1 MPKALPSKAIAKPAG
16 KGKIPFW
23 VRLKAWWEGYD
34 LAIRPKQKIAVE
46 MGDLT
51 QDAVR
56 YEAAAPR
63 SMRLEVMQQIWG
75 KGMSGPGDEE
85 YILRLVKPLAL
96 NPAYTVIDVGAGLGG
111 ATRLISEKF
120 DIWIT
125 GLESDREVA
134 DEGMEL
140 STMAG
145 LAKRAPIHYFDM
157 DRYEFRE
164 NSTDCV
170 ISKEALFTVQDKDR
184 LLKEIIRMIR
194 PRGQLLFTDYVLAE
208 KADERAV
215 YNWTQ
220 GEPKRPNPWTMRD
233 YEAMLTESRLDI
245 RIKEDI
251 TDEVYGIITA
261 SWARFLSSLKGKR
274 VDRDASA
281 AIDVAVELWT
291 RRTRAIDAGA
301 LRICRF
307 HALKKE
313 AEKML
318 SDW

>member
-1 MPKALPSKAIAKPAG
+1 MPSKAIARPAG

-46 MGDLT
+46 MGDLA
-51 QDAVR
+51 QDAVPPDD
-56 YEAAAPR
+56 ADPR
-63 SMRLEVMQQIWG
+63 SARLEIMQQIWG

-85 YILRLVKPLAL
+85 YILRLVKPLGL
-96 NPAYTVIDVGAGLGG
+96 NPAHTVIDVGAGLGG
-111 ATRLISEKF
+111 GTRLIAEKF

-125 GLESDREVA
+125 GLESDHEIA
-134 DEGMEL
+134 DEGMAL

-170 ISKEALFTVQDKDR
+170 ISKEALFAVKDKER
-184 LLKEIIRMIR
+184 LLKEIIRMMR

-208 KADERAV
+208 NADERAV
-215 YNWTQ
+215 YNWTE
-220 GEPKRPNPWTMRD
+220 GEPKRPYAWTMRD
-233 YEAMLTESRLDI
+233 YEATLTEARLDI

-251 TDEVYGIITA
+251 TDEVYGIITG
-261 SWARFLSSLKGKR
+261 SWARFLSSLKGRR
-274 VDRDASA
+274 VERDAA
-281 AIDVAVELWT
+281 TAIDSAVELWT